1 MPEIQEP
8 LNWWWEP
15 PIDSEL
21 VALGADADHCYGA
34 ARTELKAARDRPR
47 LPARCQLIWRLAR
60 KCRLLTLTV
69 SAPLFGRPAYLVPWG
84 DEVRWPS
91 GPAGLAV
98 LCRRSSQAEDG
109 VPF

>member
-1 MPEIQEP
+1 MYI
-8 LNWWWEP
+8 L
-15 PIDSEL
+15 
-21 VALGADADHCYGA
+21 ADA
-34 ARTELKAARDRPR
+34 
-47 LPARCQLIWRLAR
+47 IWRPLCEKAGLTESRPVVVRVFVSIKRLLAR